1 MHFMNLGHTYENTAR
16 LVTALTNQ
24 HPSAAELSTAY
35 RKAINTIRPLPAHFS
50 DDKNNNHA
58 AVSYED
64 GAWADRCLK
73 HGIFAHIFDG
83 ATPSD
88 AATRERW
95 NTNIKAAMSHL
106 QEMSPSLYRM
116 VRLLVTDIVVLNS
129 GADGGGSASQM
140 PGVVVMS
147 PGPEW
152 EVPQY
157 AECLA
162 HEAMH
167 LNLFVADM
175 VYGTFRLPS
184 VALEADEHRALS
196 AVKIGQRRPLDK
208 AFHAAV
214 VTVPLMY
221 LQNQRGVTDLI
232 DLYTESLRDAC
243 ADISQHR
250 AIFTDYGAM
259 LLDELCGFAESIDFE
274 QAARTVSAPEFA
286 GYRPAAAA

>member
-1 MHFMNLGHTYENTAR
+1 MNLGHTYENTAR
-16 LVTALTNQ
+16 MVTALNNKV
-24 HPSAAELSTAY
+24 PSAEELLVEY
-35 RKAINTIRPLPAHFS
+35 RKAINTLRPLPAHYS

-58 AVSYED
+58 AIRFED
-64 GAWADRCLK
+64 SDWADYCLK

-88 AATRERW
+88 QATRNRW
-95 NTNIKAAMSHL
+95 RANVTAALSHI
-106 QEMSPSLYRM
+106 QEVSPGLYRM

-129 GADGGGSASQM
+129 GADGGGSASRM
-140 PGVVVMS
+140 LGVVVMS

-157 AECLA
+157 AECLT

-175 VYGTFRLPS
+175 VYGTFTLPS
-184 VALEADEHRALS
+184 VELEADEHRALS
-196 AVKIGQRRPLDK
+196 AVKIGQLRPLDK
-208 AFHAAV
+208 AFHAAA

-221 LQNQRGVTDLI
+221 LQHQRGTTTLI

-243 ADISQHR
+243 ADLATHR
-250 AIFTDYGAM
+250 SVFTEYGAM
-259 LLDELCGFAESIDFE
+259 LLDELCGFAANIDFTHVAE
-274 QAARTVSAPEFA
+274 TITDPAYA
-286 GYRPAAAA
+286 GYRPAVAA

>member
-1 MHFMNLGHTYENTAR
+1 VHFMNLGHTYENTAR
-16 LVTALTNQ
+16 MVTALTNE
-24 HPSAAELSTAY
+24 HPTADDLPVAY
-35 RKAINTIRPLPAHFS
+35 RQAINTLRPLPAHYS

-58 AVSYED
+58 SITFED
-64 GAWADRCLK
+64 GDWADHCLK

-88 AATRERW
+88 EATRDRW
-95 NTNIKAAMSHL
+95 KADIAAALRHVE
-106 QEMSPSLYRM
+106 EMSPGLYRM

-140 PGVVVMS
+140 PGVVLMS

-157 AECLA
+157 AECLT

-175 VYGTFRLPS
+175 VYGTFTLPS
-184 VALEADEHRALS
+184 SELEADEHRALS

-208 AFHAAV
+208 AFHAAA

-221 LQNQRGVTDLI
+221 LQHRRGTTTLI

-243 ADISQHR
+243 ADLAAYRHT
-250 AIFTDYGAM
+250 FTSYGAI
-259 LLDELCGFAESIDFE
+259 LLDELCDFAADIDFTHVAE
-274 QAARTVSAPEFA
+274 TITDPAYA
-286 GYRPAAAA
+286 GYRPAVAA

>member
-1 MHFMNLGHTYENTAR
+1 MNLGHTYENTAR
-16 LVTALTNQ
+16 LVSVLSNEY
-24 HPSAAELSTAY
+24 PSADNLPMAY
-35 RKAINTIRPLPAHFS
+35 RKAINALRPLPAHYN

-58 AVSYED
+58 AITFED
-64 GAWADRCLK
+64 GDWADHCLK

-88 AATRERW
+88 EATRKRW
-95 NTNIKAAMSHL
+95 KANIAAALRHL
-106 QEMSPSLYRM
+106 EEMSPGLYRM

-157 AECLA
+157 AECLT

-175 VYGTFRLPS
+175 VYGTFKLPS
-184 VALEADEHRALS
+184 SGLEADEHRALS

-208 AFHAAV
+208 AFHAAA

-221 LQNQRGVTDLI
+221 LQHRRGTTTLI
-232 DLYTESLRDAC
+232 DLYTGSLRDAC
-243 ADISQHR
+243 ADLSTHR
-250 AIFTDYGAM
+250 GTFTDYGAM
-259 LLDELCGFAESIDFE
+259 LLDELCGFAAGIDFAH
-274 QAARTVSAPEFA
+274 AAETITDPGHA
-286 GYRPAAAA
+286 GYRPSVAA

>member
-1 MHFMNLGHTYENTAR
+1 MHFMNLGHTHENTAR
-16 LVTALTNQ
+16 LVAALSNVFPTAE
-24 HPSAAELSTAY
+24 ELPVAY
-35 RKAINTIRPLPAHFS
+35 RKAINTLRPLPAHYN

-58 AVSYED
+58 AITFED
-64 GAWADRCLK
+64 GAWSDYCQN
-73 HGIFAHIFDG
+73 HGIFAHIFNG

-88 AATRERW
+88 EATRDCW
-95 NTNIKAAMSHL
+95 KANIAAALRHL
-106 QEMSPSLYRM
+106 EEMSPGLYRM

-157 AECLA
+157 AECLT

-175 VYGTFRLPS
+175 VYGTFTLPS
-184 VALEADEHRALS
+184 SELAAEEHRALS

-221 LQNQRGVTDLI
+221 LQHRRGTTTLI

-243 ADISQHR
+243 ADLSAHR
-250 AIFTDYGAM
+250 DTFTDYGAM
-259 LLDELCGFAESIDFE
+259 LLDELCEFAAGINFE
-274 QAARTVSAPEFA
+274 HAAETISDPAYA
-286 GYRPAAAA
+286 GYRPAVAA